1 MRILITGASGFIG
14 SHMVQAL
21 MLAGHDVTA
30 CVRNGK
36 AARQRWPGINV
47 IEVDFCNDHEIS
59 TWMPRLKKIDVVI
72 NAVGIIRENGKQS
85 FDALHTQAPCALF
98 RASHKAGIKRV
109 IQISALGA
117 DESAFSQYHLSKRAA
132 DECLMAL
139 NLDWLI
145 LMPSLV
151 YGPGA
156 ASMIFFR
163 AFAALPVIP
172 LVEAGDQAVQPIHVD
187 DLTRAVLQLIQPQAA
202 GKTRIE
208 MVGPSQVTMKELYTR
223 LRDWLGMGK
232 AHFVSMPYKLAL
244 FGGYL
249 AGMFG
254 NSPMTADAIK
264 MLRKGNT
271 GDVGPFISYFGFEP
285 ASFKDSLKRVPAQQA
300 DCWHAGLFFLQ
311 PMLRIT
317 LGLLW
322 IFTGIVSAFVF
333 PVEQSYAMLAKAG
346 ITGTWGPV
354 LLYGAS
360 AIDLALGIATLLAYR
375 LTLTG
380 LLQIG
385 VIMFYTIIL
394 SFSQPELWIHPFG
407 PVTKNLPLIV
417 ATLIM
422 VVLERKR

>member
-14 SHMVQAL
+14 SHIVQAL
-21 MLAGHDVTA
+21 MLARHDVTA

-47 IEVDFCNDHEIS
+47 IEVDFCNDHEVS

-132 DECLMAL
+132 DDCLMSL
-139 NLDWLI
+139 NLNWLI

-156 ASMIFFR
+156 ASMVFFR

-187 DLTRAVLQLIQPQAA
+187 DLTKAILQLIHPQAP
-202 GKTRIE
+202 GEIRIE
-208 MVGPSQVTMKELYTR
+208 MVGPGQVTMKELYTR
-223 LRDWLGMGK
+223 LREWLGMGK

-244 FGGYL
+244 FGGHL

-285 ASFKDSLKRVPAQQA
+285 ASFVDTLKRVPAQQS

-311 PMLRIT
+311 PILRIT

-322 IFTGIVSAFVF
+322 IFTGIVSAFFF

-346 ITGTWGPV
+346 ITGSWGPI

-360 AIDLALGIATLLAYR
+360 VIDLALGIATLLAYR

-380 LLQIG
+380 SLQIG
-385 VIMFYTIIL
+385 VIVLYTIIL

-422 VVLERKR
+422 IVLERKR